1 MTSEMKF
8 DFINEI
14 VAKQEEEKAAPEPSM
29 GFKFGYAAGVIGVGL
44 IFIAAEIGALILSA
58 FLFGI
63 TLTFWQ
69 ALAVI
74 LIYKYVLF
82 QINTAISNS

>member
-1 MTSEMKF
+1 MTSEMKY
-8 DFINEI
+8 DFVNEI
-14 VAKQEEEKAAPEPSM
+14 VAKQEGKKTEEASA
-29 GFKFGYAAGVIGVGL
+29 GFKLGYAVGVLGVGL
-44 IFIAAEIGALILSA
+44 IFLAAEIGALCLAA
-58 FLFGI
+58 FLFGV

-82 QINTAISNS
+82 QINTSISS

>member
-1 MTSEMKF
+1 MTSEMKY

-14 VAKQEEEKAAPEPSM
+14 IAKQEDEAKAQEPSKS
-29 GFKFGYAAGVIGVGL
+29 FKIGYAVGTIGLGMV
-44 IFIAAEIGALILSA
+44 FIAAEVGALCFAA

-63 TLTFWQ
+63 SLTFWQ

-82 QINTAISNS
+82 QVNASISNS

>member
-1 MTSEMKF
+1 MKY

-14 VAKQEEEKAAPEPSM
+14 VAKQAEEKKEEEPSA
-29 GFKFGYAAGVIGVGL
+29 GFKLGYAVGALSVGVIFL
-44 IFIAAEIGALILSA
+44 AAEIGALCLTA
-58 FLFGI
+58 FLFGV

-74 LIYKYVLF
+74 MIYKYVLF
-82 QINTAISNS
+82 QINTSISS